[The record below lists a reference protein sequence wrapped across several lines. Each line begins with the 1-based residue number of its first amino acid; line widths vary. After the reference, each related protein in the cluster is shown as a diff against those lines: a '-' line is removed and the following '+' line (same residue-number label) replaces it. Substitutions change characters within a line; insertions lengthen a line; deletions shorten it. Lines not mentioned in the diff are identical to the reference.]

1 MTGFSYRLI
10 TVVFMAAGLNVVFA
24 IRVHAQPTAQQS
36 IITRPQTQAEIAAER
51 EKIWDSPD
59 MLRARA
65 WLKDYCSKSAKVTPE
80 MAEAYQKELANMTPT
95 QLKLWLLKFDEQEE
109 QRQQQY
115 AMFQQANAVHLQQ
128 AAAARKQTQQAYA
141 NINQAESQAAQNA
154 QGQINEQRQAM
165 QQAQQDKQLEMST
178 PYPSQMLPYG
188 GYGYGGYPYGGAGIQ
203 YHYHLY

>member
-1 MTGFSYRLI
+1 MSAFSYRLA
-10 TVVFMAAGLNVVFA
+10 TAVCMAAGLNSVFA
-24 IRVHAQPTAQQS
+24 ASGRAQAVAQQS
-36 IITRPQTQAEIAAER
+36 IITRPPTQAEIAAER

-80 MAEAYQKELANMTPT
+80 MAAAYQQELANMTPT

-109 QRQQQY
+109 QRQAQY
-115 AMFQQANAVHLQQ
+115 QMFQQANAAHLQQ

-154 QGQINEQRQAM
+154 QEQINEQRQAM
-165 QQAQQDKQLEMST
+165 QQAQENKQLEMST
-178 PYPSQMLPYG
+178 PYAYPLLPYG
-188 GYGYGGYPYGGAGIQ
+188 AYGYGAYPYGGAGIQ